1 MSIDLY
7 YKNWSGNLILMT
19 NYNKE
24 MAKLAYKVY
33 PALFGADSLTNPGG

>member
-19 NYNKE
+19 NNNKE

-33 PALFGADSLTNPGG
+33 PALLGLIL